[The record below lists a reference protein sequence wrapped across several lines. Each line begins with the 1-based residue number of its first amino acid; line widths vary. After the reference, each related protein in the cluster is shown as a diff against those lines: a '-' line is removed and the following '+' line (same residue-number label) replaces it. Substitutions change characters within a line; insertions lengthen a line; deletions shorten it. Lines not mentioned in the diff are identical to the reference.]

1 MKLFIE
7 SLMIFLGTLMT
18 AALVALGE
26 PANAELAIAQAAT
39 EQAQPAPTQAVAPSS
54 AHAQGG
60 R

>member
-26 PANAELAIAQAAT
+26 PANAEVALAQAAPAVL
-39 EQAQPAPTQAVAPSS
+39 EQVILPVAIDAPR
-54 AHAQGG
+54 G